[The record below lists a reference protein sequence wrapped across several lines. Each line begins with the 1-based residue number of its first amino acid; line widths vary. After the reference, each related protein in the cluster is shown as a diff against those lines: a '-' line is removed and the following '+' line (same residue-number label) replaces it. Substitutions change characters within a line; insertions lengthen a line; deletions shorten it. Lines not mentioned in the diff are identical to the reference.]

1 LCDVIVVFA
10 NEVEAQYRADDE
22 QETAT
27 NHLQALVS
35 NLARAV
41 TSGASRPARDI
52 AEALALETITRLEA
66 HHRRDEAHDVAVMW
80 RFVDLYNQERYD
92 EVKRL
97 GWELV
102 LKQ

>member
-1 LCDVIVVFA
+1 
-10 NEVEAQYRADDE
+10 
-22 QETAT
+22 
-27 NHLQALVS
+27 
-35 NLARAV
+35 
-41 TSGASRPARDI
+41 
-52 AEALALETITRLEA
+52 
-66 HHRRDEAHDVAVMW
+66 MW